1 MVEQPARSKVDAP
14 RIKGSEMGPAPKKRR
29 RAKPTPIVAP
39 PVRIGLAL
47 GGGFARGIAHIG
59 VMKVL
64 EEEHIPLHCIAGVS
78 AGSIVAAAWASGRPA
93 AEIAAVASHM
103 RLYDFAFFSLCRL
116 GLMHTERMNA
126 FLHKLLKVY
135 RFEEMQVPLGIV
147 ATDLKSG
154 EAMLFCKHGDV
165 TTPIRA
171 SCSFPGLFQPVAFQG
186 QLLTDGAI
194 AMEVPAA
201 AARHMGANHVLSISL
216 PYEDLT
222 EPTNVAGVV
231 NRCFQI
237 LQLRTEDSWRKHSDL
252 VVTPPVDHIGWNGFQ
267 HASQLVA
274 AGEAAARAAL
284 PQLREWLG
292 TTAMPPAVDG
302 LSIAS

>member
-1 MVEQPARSKVDAP
+1 MMVDQPAAP
-14 RIKGSEMGPAPKKRR
+14 AAKGRPKKESNVGPALTTKR
-29 RAKPTPIVAP
+29 RAKRKPAVL

-59 VMKVL
+59 VLKVL

-78 AGSIVAAAWASGRPA
+78 AGSLVGAAFASGRSA
-93 AEIAAVASHM
+93 AEIGAMASHM
-103 RLYDFAFFSLCRL
+103 RLYDLAFFSLCRL
-116 GLMHTERMNA
+116 GLMHTERMSG

-135 RFEEMQVPLGIV
+135 RFEEMQVQFGVV

-154 EAMLFCKHGDV
+154 GAMLFRKEGDV

-171 SCSFPGLFQPVAFQG
+171 SCAFPGLFQPVAFQG

-194 AMEVPAA
+194 SMEVPAA
-201 AARHMGANHVLSISL
+201 AARHMGATHVLSIAL
-216 PYEDLT
+216 PYEDLS

-237 LQLRTEDSWRKHSDL
+237 LQVRTEDSWRKHSDI
-252 VVTPPVDHIGWNGFQ
+252 VVTPAVESVPWNGFD
-267 HASQLVA
+267 HATQMVE

-284 PQLREWLG
+284 PQIRQWLE
-292 TTAMPPAVDG
+292 AAAVAVDG
-302 LSIAS
+302 LPKAS